1 MWQFLSR
8 HHITLSHTHPHRE
21 HSFFRN
27 YLSSYLNCCFVV
39 TYKNAKLKLLRVL
52 LETLHHFKR
61 QITIFLS
68 LLVCQIV
75 CPNVKHYTCQGIVV
89 VHCVWTSFLLW
100 AFTKDV
106 YFQYDQ
112 KSIFLCMG
120 QIWYFRNDKSLT
132 QYFQKEFQKNNI
144 AISGQRATHNAI
156 HGFFSIHWKIV
167 CNWLRPPRK
176 GSVCAGACNV
186 ADLLCCTESAQ
197 ARHIPAAAP
206 PPSPG
211 TGKLDVTFLL
221 RERATP
227 CGSLIWISQQASE
240 HE

>member
-1 MWQFLSR
+1 MWNIILVKGLLLSTVFGLHSCFGLLLKMFLFPIR
-8 HHITLSHTHPHRE
+8 PKK
-21 HSFFRN
+21 
-27 YLSSYLNCCFVV
+27 Y
-39 TYKNAKLKLLRVL
+39 
-52 LETLHHFKR
+52 
-61 QITIFLS
+61 
-68 LLVCQIV
+68 
-75 CPNVKHYTCQGIVV
+75 
-89 VHCVWTSFLLW
+89 
-100 AFTKDV
+100 
-106 YFQYDQ
+106 
-112 KSIFLCMG
+112 FLCME

-186 ADLLCCTESAQ
+186 ADLLCCTGSAQ

-211 TGKLDVTFLL
+211 TGKPDVTFLL